1 MDRTAALSVMMPEP
15 VGRPRAAGAPL
26 IAVEGLVLRFGGVT
40 ALDGISFTADERSIT
55 SIIGPNGAGK
65 TSLFN
70 CLSRL
75 YIPSEGR
82 VLFDGRPLEKESR
95 HAITAIGIA
104 RTFQNLALF
113 NSMTVYDNI
122 LVGCHSTMHTGF
134 LAAALRLPSVSRDE
148 ERAHERADEMC
159 RLLKLDAVAHLPVS
173 ELDLGARKRVELAR
187 ALASR
192 PRLLLLD
199 EPAAGLN
206 HTEVGELGRL
216 ISSIRDQ
223 LDITVLLVEHHMNLV
238 MSISDKIVVLN
249 FGRKL
254 AEGDAKTIR
263 SHPEVIRAYL
273 GGSA

>member
-1 MDRTAALSVMMPEP
+1 MDRNAARAMTIPEP
-15 VGRPRAAGAPL
+15 SVGSAGDPL
-26 IAVEGLVLRFGGVT
+26 LTVEGLVLRFGGVT
-40 ALDGISFTADERSIT
+40 ALDGISFTANERSIT

-75 YIPSEGR
+75 YIPSEGH
-82 VLFDGRPLEKESR
+82 VLFKGRPLEKEKR
-95 HAITAIGIA
+95 HSITSIGIA

-122 LVGCHSTMHTGF
+122 LVGCHSTMQSGF
-134 LAAALRLPSVSRDE
+134 LTSALRLSSMQRDE
-148 ERAHERADEMC
+148 DRAHERADEMC
-159 RLLKLDAVAHLPVS
+159 RLLKLEAISDLPVA
-173 ELDLGARKRVELAR
+173 ELDLGSRKRVELAR
-187 ALASR
+187 ALACR
-192 PRLLLLD
+192 PKLLLLD

-216 ISSIRDQ
+216 ICSIRDQ
-223 LDITVLLVEHHMNLV
+223 LNVTVLLVEHHMNLV

-254 AEGDAKTIR
+254 AEGDAATIR

-273 GGSA
+273 GGGA